1 MDGASGDDQQM
12 MAIQAKKGK
21 LGWEMIGLIIAS
33 FATSAAVYGLTLWQ
47 NPDLNP
53 TRP

>member
-12 MAIQAKKGK
+12 AAIIAKKGR
-21 LGWEMIGLIIAS
+21 LGWEMFGLIIAS
-33 FATSAAVYGLTLWQ
+33 FACSAAVYGLTLMQ